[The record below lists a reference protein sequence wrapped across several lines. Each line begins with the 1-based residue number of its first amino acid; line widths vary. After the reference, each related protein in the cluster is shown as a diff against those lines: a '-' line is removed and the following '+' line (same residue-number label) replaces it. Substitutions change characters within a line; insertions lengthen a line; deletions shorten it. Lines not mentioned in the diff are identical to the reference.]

1 MNFDE
6 YNRVMQKKESVEMQ
20 QNRICRGKRYRIKEG
35 DTLYAISRRE
45 KIPLE
50 WILRANPYVN
60 VYNLQVGEWICIP
73 GWEHREDGDNYDDDA
88 NEMPEL
94 VLVDYV
100 IGEEETLED
109 VLKKFHMDLEDLLKY
124 NGLRAITLKKGSILK
139 IPRKVDE

>member
-1 MNFDE
+1 
-6 YNRVMQKKESVEMQ
+6 MQK
-20 QNRICRGKRYRIKEG
+20 NRMCKGRRYQIKEG

-45 KIPLE
+45 QMPLE

-60 VYNLQVGEWICIP
+60 VYNLQIGEWICIP
-73 GWEHREDGDNYDDDA
+73 GWDQPDHDDNDDDH

-109 VLKKFHMDLEDLLKY
+109 VLRKFHMDLEDLLKY
-124 NGLRAITLKKGSILK
+124 NGLRAIALKKGSIIK